1 MTPID
6 ELCKIISRTKPS
18 TEKEVNYHSEI
29 APLAFASKIQVEQ
42 IEKQLA
48 IAIKAL
54 NKISNGHSSSAIGIA
69 DDAIDAIDNCE

>member
-6 ELCKIISRTKPS
+6 ELCKIISRTKPT

-54 NKISNGHSSSAIGIA
+54 NKISNGRSSSAIGIA